1 MTFNFNKGLRNE
13 VALLLGAAA
22 ASVYFSTNKRSKL
35 STGLAVA
42 STALRLWPSKKDSFK
57 DKSVLITGGSR
68 GLGLELARQF
78 VDEGARVAILARD
91 PVELQKAV
99 DILESHTRIPS
110 NVLAIVCDIT
120 NEEQTRDAFYEAC
133 EKLQGIDVLVN
144 NAGSILVGPAKSMNR
159 EDYMA
164 QLELHLFANIRL
176 TDLLVNQHG
185 CARSREDNK
194 SEFDARYL
202 NPRRKV
208 AAPRIVN
215 IISMGGKVG
224 VPHMLPYDVS
234 KFALAGY
241 SQGMRSELAL
251 EGISVTS
258 VYPALMQTG
267 SPIQAVFKGDHEK
280 EFSWFASADNIPGLS
295 MDAEKAAS
303 LIIEAARRRDA
314 EVILSTLGRVRE
326 IVNAFLPETMASV
339 MTALAALMPIGQS
352 EEYKTGAD
360 SSEDFDTSQLTKP
373 LRARAKRAAKKN
385 NQKPKS
391 NAAFNLGLN

>member
-1 MTFNFNKGLRNE
+1 M
-13 VALLLGAAA
+13 LLGAAA
-22 ASVYFSTNKRSKL
+22 ASVYFATKKRSKL

-42 STALRLWPSKKDSFK
+42 STALRLWPASKESFH
-57 DKSVLITGGSR
+57 DKTVLITGGSR

-78 VDEGARVAILARD
+78 ADEGAKIAILARD
-91 PVELQKAV
+91 AAELEKAAN
-99 DILESHTRIPS
+99 ILESHARVPS
-110 NVLAIVCDIT
+110 YVLPIVCDIT
-120 NEEQTRDAFYEAC
+120 SEEQTRDAFYEAC
-133 EKLQGIDVLVN
+133 EKFGGIDVLVN
-144 NAGSILVGPAKSMNR
+144 NAGSILVGPAKSMTR

-164 QLELHLFANIRL
+164 QLELHLFANMRL
-176 TDLLVNQHG
+176 TDLMANQHG
-185 CARSREDNK
+185 CARAREENK
-194 SEFDARYL
+194 SEFEARYL
-202 NPRRKV
+202 NPRKKL
-208 AAPRIVN
+208 AGPRIVN

-251 EGISVTS
+251 QGISVTS

-280 EFSWFASADNIPGLS
+280 EYSWFASADNFPGLS
-295 MDAEKAAS
+295 MDIEKAAR

-314 EVILSTLGRVRE
+314 ELILSALGRVRE

-339 MTALAALMPIGQS
+339 MTAFASLMPSGQS
-352 EEYKTGAD
+352 DEYKTGAAA
-360 SSEDFDTSQLTKP
+360 SETFETSALTKP
-373 LRARAKRAAKKN
+373 LAKKAKKTAKKN

>member
-1 MTFNFNKGLRNE
+1 MTMNKGLRNE
-13 VALLLGAAA
+13 VAMLLGAAA
-22 ASVYFSTNKRSKL
+22 ASVYFVTKKRSKL

-42 STALRLWPSKKDSFK
+42 STALRLWPAKKESFQ

-68 GLGLELARQF
+68 GLGLELARLF
-78 VDEGARVAILARD
+78 ADEGDKVAILARD
-91 PVELQKAV
+91 PVELKKAA
-99 DILESHTRIPS
+99 DILESHARIPS
-110 NVLAIVCDIT
+110 YVLPIVCDIT
-120 NEEQTRDAFYEAC
+120 NKEQTRDAYYEVC
-133 EKLQGIDVLVN
+133 DKFKGVDVLVN
-144 NAGSILVGPAKSMNR
+144 NAGSILVGPAKTMNR

-164 QLELHLFANIRL
+164 QLELHLFANMRL
-176 TDLLVNQHG
+176 TELMANQHG
-185 CARSREDNK
+185 CAQSREENK
-194 SEFDARYL
+194 SDFDARYL
-202 NPRRKV
+202 NPRKKV
-208 AAPRIVN
+208 AGPRIVN

-241 SQGMRSELAL
+241 SQGMRSELSL
-251 EGISVTS
+251 QGISVTS

-280 EFSWFASADNIPGLS
+280 EFSWFASADNFPGLS

-303 LIIEAARRRDA
+303 LIIEGARRRDA
-314 EVILSTLGRVRE
+314 ELILSSLGRVRE

-339 MTALAALMPIGQS
+339 MTAFAALMPSGQS
-352 EEYKTGAD
+352 DDYKTGA
-360 SSEDFDTSQLTKP
+360 SSSRDFNTSKLTKS
-373 LRARAKRAAKKN
+373 LSKRAKKTAKKN